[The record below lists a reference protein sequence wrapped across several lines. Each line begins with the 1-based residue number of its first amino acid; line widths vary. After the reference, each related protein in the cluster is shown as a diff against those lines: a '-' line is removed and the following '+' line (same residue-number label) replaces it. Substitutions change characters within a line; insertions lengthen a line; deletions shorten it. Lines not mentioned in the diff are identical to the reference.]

1 MTVKYDIKNS
11 WPLIIAIILF
21 VYTIFCVITLGF
33 NIFVF
38 SVFFIAIVLNLGLF
52 YLLTHR
58 INNKQMPVKFYRI
71 FITIA
76 YAVFFGF
83 FAIVILINVL
93 SKKQSLPNDESYD
106 YVIVFGASVSMI
118 NEHNIIINSRIDKA
132 IEYANGHKDTK
143 FILTGAKLKHD
154 AFEEATYMKEY
165 MIARGIDES
174 RVLTDTMSVNT
185 YENISNALYIMKS
198 DIVKNN
204 IYDNILDSPVS
215 INNSGRNLDY
225 LKIGL
230 LSTDFHIF
238 RINLMS
244 KKLGIKDQYDLS
256 VESDAL
262 HKLYLYVQETLSLY
276 KAFVLN
282 QI

>member
-21 VYTIFCVITLGF
+21 VYTIFCAITLGF

-93 SKKQSLPNDESYD
+93 SKKQSLPKDESYD

-132 IEYANGHKDTK
+132 IEYANEHKDTK

>member
-11 WPLIIAIILF
+11 WPLIIAILLF
-21 VYTIFCVITLGF
+21 IYTIFCAITLGF

-38 SVFFIAIVLNLGLF
+38 SVFFVAIVLNLGLF
-52 YLLTHR
+52 YLLTHK
-58 INNKQMPVKFYRI
+58 INRKQMSVKFYRV
-71 FITIA
+71 FISIT
-76 YAVFFGF
+76 YAVFFSF

-93 SKKQSLPNDESYD
+93 SKKQTLPQDESYN
-106 YVIVFGASVSMI
+106 YVIVFGASVSLI

-132 IEYANGHKDTK
+132 IKYANEHKGTK
-143 FILTGAKLKHD
+143 FVLTGAKLKHD
-154 AFEEATYMKEY
+154 AYEEATYMKEY

-185 YENISNALYIMKS
+185 YENISNALFIIKS
-198 DIVKNN
+198 DMVKNN
-204 IYDNILDSPVS
+204 IYDNVLDSPVS
-215 INNSGRNLDY
+215 INNSGRNLHN

-244 KKLGIKDQYDLS
+244 QKLGIEEQYDIS
-256 VESDAL
+256 VESDPW